1 MCVCVHTIANLPEV
15 RRGLRA
21 GWGLLLFRVFDILV
35 HTDTEYGVLNQPR
48 TLRSAWVTLRTSFSE
63 EGFAVGFVIAG
74 RRFGDADIAKKKKT
88 QTQMARSEQLPDGMG
103 WHLAP
108 VGTGES

>member
-1 MCVCVHTIANLPEV
+1 MCVYVHTIANLPEV

-21 GWGLLLFRVFDILV
+21 GWGCCSGLFDILV

-74 RRFGDADIAKKKKT
+74 RRFGDADIAKKQT